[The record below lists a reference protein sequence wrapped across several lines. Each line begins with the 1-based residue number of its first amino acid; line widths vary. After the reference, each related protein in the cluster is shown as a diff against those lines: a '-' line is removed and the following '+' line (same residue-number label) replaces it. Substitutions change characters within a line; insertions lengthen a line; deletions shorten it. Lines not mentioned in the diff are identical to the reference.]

1 MKLRTM
7 VVAAAIL
14 LAGGTGAAVATV
26 PAGAPSARPYA
37 PNGHLTNL
45 VMADIGGGVIELRA
59 ANRVYLPAAGL
70 ERLRLGQ

>member
-26 PAGAPSARPYA
+26 PAG
-37 PNGHLTNL
+37 
-45 VMADIGGGVIELRA
+45 GVIDLRV
-59 ANRVYLPAAGL
+59 ANRVYLPAVGL